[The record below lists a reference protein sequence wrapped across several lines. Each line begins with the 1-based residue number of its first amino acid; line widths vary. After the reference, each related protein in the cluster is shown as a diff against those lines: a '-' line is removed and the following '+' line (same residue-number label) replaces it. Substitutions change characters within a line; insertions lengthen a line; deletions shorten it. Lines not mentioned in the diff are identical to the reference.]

1 VNDAP
6 APASAPNVDDLLE
19 TVRRAGDGASDER
32 GALRAR
38 QARALEADVVGALA
52 ALPNGAPAAQ
62 ALRAGLRA
70 LGVTARELDAAVK
83 WHRAQAKGTRRA
95 ERVVSLHPEQDD
107 RRPVRLGPALHVNV
121 AEAIEAL
128 RDDPDLY
135 ARDGALV
142 RITREPGA
150 APVIRPHTAATLR
163 VRLARF
169 ARFEKWEGGEE
180 GSYVPCLPPDA
191 VTKGVLEAA
200 EWEGIRV
207 LVGIIEAPSL
217 RPDGS
222 TIQDPGY
229 DEATGYLYL
238 PTTSF
243 PPIPDEPTPAEGAAA
258 LRFLWVET
266 SYDFPFRG
274 MGYAD
279 PVALEADPDGVFRFL
294 SARAFP
300 DAWGLASGIM
310 TIAARPA
317 IDGDTPAHVYDASAP
332 GSGKGLQVD
341 LVCLATS
348 GRVPSKLTWPTAES
362 RGETDAEVGKMI
374 GGEALSGAPVVIFDE
389 VVGAFG
395 GPAVNNVLTCGGR
408 TKIRILGQS
417 ATPERRWTAVMLAAG
432 NNISCRD
439 NTHRRILMPRLE
451 SPEERPED
459 HTGWRRESIRTWVRE
474 HRAELMVAALTV
486 LRAYIAAGRPTTYER
501 DGEVRTMP
509 ATWGGGFESWS
520 ELVPRAILW
529 AGGGDVLGCRP
540 TNDPEARNEERDA
553 VAAVL
558 DAVAR
563 LEPKFPD
570 GVAMA
575 GQPTGEGITVARVLD
590 TLYTRDRMKG
600 DAPPDGFDDAR
611 EAIDML
617 TGNPSGRK
625 PSGKKLGD
633 RLFTWKR
640 RVIDG
645 RMLEM
650 AKKDRTNARRWTVRG
665 GKAGG

>member
-1 VNDAP
+1 MTIGAP
-6 APASAPNVDDLLE
+6 APGSAPDVPAILE
-19 TVRRAGDGASDER
+19 TVLRAGDGASDER

-52 ALPNGAPAAQ
+52 ALPAGAPTAQ
-62 ALRAGLRA
+62 ALRTGLRG
-70 LGVTARELDAAVK
+70 LGVLARELDAAVR
-83 WHRAQAKGTRRA
+83 WHRAQARARRPA
-95 ERVVSLHPEQDD
+95 RVVSLHPEQDD
-107 RRPVRLGPALHVNV
+107 RPTVRLGPALHVNV
-121 AEAIEAL
+121 GEAIAAL
-128 RDDPDLY
+128 GDDPDLY

-169 ARFEKWEGGEE
+169 ARFERWEGSEESGE
-180 GSYVPCLPPDA
+180 YVPCLPPDA
-191 VTKGVLEAA
+191 VTKGMLEAA
-200 EWEGIRV
+200 EWDGIRP

-222 TIQDPGY
+222 VIQDPGY

-243 PPIPDEPTPAEGAAA
+243 PLISDEPTIEDAREA
-258 LRFLWVET
+258 LRVLWVET

-279 PVALEADPDGVFRFL
+279 PAALEADPDGVWRFNA
-294 SARAFP
+294 ARACA
-300 DAWGLASGIM
+300 DAWGLVSGIM

-348 GRVPSKLTWPTAES
+348 GRVPSKLTWPTADS

-374 GGEALSGAPVVIFDE
+374 GGEVLGGSPVIVFDE
-389 VVGAFG
+389 IVGAFG
-395 GPAVNNVLTCGGR
+395 GPAINNVLTCGGR

-417 ATPERRWTAVMLAAG
+417 ATPERRYTAVMLGAG

-451 SPEERPED
+451 SPEERPEE

-474 HRAELMVAALTV
+474 HRAELMRAALVV
-486 LRAYIAAGRPTTYER
+486 LRAYIVAGKPRTFER
-501 DGEVRTMP
+501 DGEACAMP
-509 ATWGGGFESWS
+509 STWGGGFEAWS

-540 TNDPEARNEERDA
+540 TADPEARNEERDA

-558 DAVAR
+558 DAVSR
-563 LEPKFPD
+563 LEPRHPE
-570 GVAMA
+570 GSAAVGHA
-575 GQPTGEGITVARVLD
+575 TGEGITIARVLD
-590 TLYTRDRMKG
+590 ALYTRERMKG
-600 DAPPDGFDDAR
+600 EAPPDGYDDAR

-617 TGNPSGRK
+617 TANASGRK
-625 PSGKKLGD
+625 PNGKRLGD
-633 RLFTWKR
+633 KLFLWKR

-650 AKKDRTNARRWTVRG
+650 ARKDRTNARRWTVRS
-665 GKAGG
+665 A